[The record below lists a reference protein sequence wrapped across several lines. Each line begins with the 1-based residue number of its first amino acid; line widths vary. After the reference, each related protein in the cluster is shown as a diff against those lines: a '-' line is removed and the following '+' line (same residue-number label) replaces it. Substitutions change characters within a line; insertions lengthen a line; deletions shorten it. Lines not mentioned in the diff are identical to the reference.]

1 MFYEALDRV
10 NAELVGMIPATVMD
24 AQASAVKKGQAVK
37 VPITPVS
44 TNEDVT
50 ASSSAPTG
58 DGETIDTIDITIQKI
73 RRGTPILW
81 TGEDELGVS
90 GSGML
95 NPIQVDQFAQRIRS
109 LRNEMEADC
118 CAEAYLGAIKAGN
131 VRGSV
136 GTDPFASNL
145 NNLTQVLKDL
155 EDAGAPTA
163 ELQAVLNTQSGM
175 NLRNL
180 AQLQKINEA
189 GETSLLRRG
198 VLGDLFGFTLRE
210 SAGMKHVAGSA
221 SGFLVN
227 GKADEGATEVT
238 VDTGT
243 GYLANGTASKGDT
256 EITVDSGSGVINA
269 GDVIKIGSDTHLY
282 VVAENVASGGT
293 KIKLANALE
302 ANVADNAEI
311 TVQNY
316 KPNACFS
323 RGSIVLANRVPYVPS
338 KGDIALDR
346 QIITDP
352 LTGIPYELA
361 VWGGAYQN
369 SVTIATAWGVKNIK
383 PENTVALVG

>member
-37 VPITPVS
+37 IPITPVA

-50 ASSSAPTG
+50 ASSSAPVG
-58 DGETIDTIDITIQKI
+58 EGETIDTIDITIQKI

-131 VRGSV
+131 VRGSI

-155 EDAGAPTA
+155 EDAGAPTS
-163 ELQAVLNTQSGM
+163 ELQAVINTQSGM
-175 NLRNL
+175 NLRNQS
-180 AQLQKINEA
+180 QLQKINEA

-198 VLGDLFGFTLRE
+198 AIGELFGFTLRE

-243 GYLANGTASKGDT
+243 GTF
-256 EITVDSGSGVINA
+256 NA
-269 GDVIKIGSDTHLY
+269 GDVVTFGDSTVLY
-282 VVAENVASGGT
+282 VVKSATAT
-293 KIKLANALE
+293 KITLDMPLKAD
-302 ANVADNAEI
+302 VADNSAV
-311 TVQNY
+311 TVKNY

-323 RGSIVLANRVPYVPS
+323 RGSIVLANRVPFVPS
-338 KGDIALDR
+338 KGDIAIDR

-383 PENTVALVG
+383 PENTVALLG

>member
-1 MFYEALDRV
+1 
-10 NAELVGMIPATVMD
+10 MIPASVMD
-24 AQASAVKKGQAVK
+24 AKASAVQAGQAVK
-37 VPITPVS
+37 VPVTPVS

-50 ASSSAPTG
+50 ASSSAPVG
-58 DGETIDTIDITIQKI
+58 SGETISTIDITINKI

-109 LRNEMEADC
+109 LRNEMEADMC
-118 CAEAYLGAIKAGN
+118 HEAFFGAMQKGN
-131 VRGSV
+131 VSGTL

-145 NNLTQVLKDL
+145 NNLTKVLKDL
-155 EDAGAPTA
+155 EDAGAPTS

-180 AQLQKINEA
+180 TQLQKINEA

-198 VLGDLFGFTLRE
+198 SLGDLFGFTLRE
-210 SAGMKHVAGSA
+210 SAGMKHVKGTGSGYLTNSDA
-221 SGFLVN
+221 LAIGDTTVP
-227 GKADEGATEVT
+227 

-243 GYLANGTASKGDT
+243 GTILPGD
-256 EITVDSGSGVINA
+256 IVLFQ
-269 GDVIKIGSDTHLY
+269 GDDNFY
-282 VVAENVASGGT
+282 VVKSYDSATKNITLASGLKTAVG
-293 KIKLANALE
+293 
-302 ANVADNAEI
+302 DNK
-311 TVQNY
+311 TVTIQSY
-316 KPNACFS
+316 KPNAFFS

-338 KGDIALDR
+338 RGDIAIDR
-346 QIITDP
+346 QVITDP

>member
-37 VPITPVS
+37 IPITPVA

-50 ASSSAPTG
+50 ASSSAPVG
-58 DGETIDTIDITIQKI
+58 EGETIDTIDITIQKI

-131 VRGSV
+131 VRGSI

-155 EDAGAPTA
+155 EDAGAPTS
-163 ELQAVLNTQSGM
+163 ELQAVINTQSGM
-175 NLRNL
+175 NLRNQS
-180 AQLQKINEA
+180 QLQKINEA

-198 VLGDLFGFTLRE
+198 AIGELFGFTLRE
-210 SAGMKHVAGSA
+210 SAGMKHV
-221 SGFLVN
+221 SG
-227 GKADEGATEVT
+227 A
-238 VDTGT
+238 GT

-256 EITVDSGSGVINA
+256 EITVDTGSGAINA

-383 PENTVALVG
+383 PENTVALIG

>member
-10 NAELVGMIPATVMD
+10 NTELTGMIPAVVMD
-24 AQASAVKKGQAVK
+24 ARASSVQQGQEVR

-50 ASSSAPTG
+50 ASSSAPVG
-58 DGETIDTIDITIQKI
+58 DGEKIDTIAITIDKI

-95 NPIQVDQFAQRIRS
+95 NSIQVDQFAQRLRS
-109 LRNEMEADC
+109 LRNEMEQDMC
-118 CAEAYLGAIKAGN
+118 NEAIFGAVVKGN

-145 NNLTQVLKDL
+145 ANLTQVLKDL
-155 EDAGAPTA
+155 EDAGAPTG

-180 AQLQKINEA
+180 AQLQKVNEA
-189 GETSLLRRG
+189 GEQSLLRRG
-198 VLGDLFGFTLRE
+198 VLGELFGFTIRE
-210 SAGMKHVAGSA
+210 SAGMKHTSGTATGYYTNSA
-221 SGFLVN
+221 S
-227 GKADEGATEVT
+227 
-238 VDTGT
+238 
-243 GYLANGTASKGDT
+243 LAIGDT
-256 EITVDSGSGVINA
+256 TIPVDSGENGFKA
-269 GDVIKIGSDTHLY
+269 GDIIKFADDPNYY
-282 VVAENVASGGT
+282 VVDADLATVGNL
-293 KIKLANALE
+293 KIKGGLKTVVGNDKA
-302 ANVADNAEI
+302 I
-311 TVQNY
+311 TLYAY

-338 KGDIALDR
+338 RGDIAIDR

-352 LTGIPYELA
+352 VTGIPYELA

-383 PENTVALVG
+383 PENTVALLG

>member
-10 NAELVGMIPATVMD
+10 NAERIGMIPATVLD
-24 AQASAVKKGQAVK
+24 ARASSVQKGQAVK
-37 VPITPVS
+37 VPVTPAS

-58 DGETIDTIDITIQKI
+58 EGETIGTIDITIQKI
-73 RRGTPILW
+73 RRGKPILW

-95 NPIQVDQFAQRIRS
+95 NPIQVDQFAQRLRS

-131 VRGSV
+131 VRGSI
-136 GTDPFASNL
+136 GTNPFASNL
-145 NNLTQVLKDL
+145 NNLTQVYKDL
-155 EDAGAPTA
+155 ADAGASTS
-163 ELQAVLNTQSGM
+163 ELQCVLNTESGM
-175 NLRNL
+175 NIRNL
-180 AQLQKINEA
+180 TQLQKINEA
-189 GETSLLRRG
+189 GETSLLRKG

-210 SAGMKHVAGSA
+210 SAGMAHVKGSA
-221 SGFLVN
+221 ASYLVN
-227 GKADEGATEVT
+227 GKADEGDTEVT

-243 GYLANGTASKGDT
+243 GTF
-256 EITVDSGSGVINA
+256 NA
-269 GDVIKIGSDTHLY
+269 GDVVTFGEDTTLY
-282 VVAENVASGGT
+282 VVKSATAT
-293 KIKLANALE
+293 KITLDMPLKAD
-302 ANVADNAEI
+302 VADNAAV
-311 TVQNY
+311 TVKAY
-316 KPNACFS
+316 KPNALFS
-323 RGSIVLANRVPYVPS
+323 RGSIVLASRVPYVPAR
-338 KGDIALDR
+338 GDIAIDR

-383 PENTVALVG
+383 AENTVALLG

>member
-24 AQASAVKKGQAVK
+24 ARASAVKKGQSVK
-37 VPITPVS
+37 IPVTPVS
-44 TNEDVT
+44 TNEDVV
-50 ASSSAPTG
+50 ASSSVPV
-58 DGETIDTIDITIQKI
+58 GEGEEIDTIDITIQKI

-118 CAEAYLGAIKAGN
+118 CAEAYLGAIKKGN
-131 VRGSV
+131 VRGTI

-145 NNLTQVLKDL
+145 NNLTQILKDL
-155 EDAGAPTA
+155 EDAGAPTS

-180 AQLQKINEA
+180 TQLQKINEA

-198 VLGDLFGFTLRE
+198 VLGDLFGFAIRE
-210 SAGMKHVAGSA
+210 SAGMSHVKGSA
-221 SGFLVN
+221 SGYLVN
-227 GKADEGATEVT
+227 GKADEGATEIT
-238 VDTGT
+238 IDTG
-243 GYLANGTASKGDT
+243 SGDFK
-256 EITVDSGSGVINA
+256 A
-269 GDVIKIGSDTHLY
+269 GDVVTFGSDTVLY
-282 VVAENVASGGT
+282 VVKSATAT
-293 KIKLANALE
+293 KLRLDMPLKAD
-302 ANVADNAEI
+302 VADNATI

-316 KPNACFS
+316 KPNALFS

-338 KGDIALDR
+338 RGDSAIDR
-346 QIITDP
+346 QVITDP
-352 LTGIPYELA
+352 VTGIPYELA

-383 PENTVALVG
+383 AENTVALIG